1 MGFYFEESKKM
12 VTFSHHTK
20 EGKRMLRFKLKYL
33 SPWFLIGYLITLIT
47 TSAFAQTNSVSTEF
61 VLFYK
66 NEFTFL
72 LCILTMILGTWL
84 GVKIPTKAGEVELS
98 KGIKIVAGILGGL
111 LAFIY
116 CLQKDKGL
124 TLMNPIWIAV
134 ACVALPLTII
144 TLRDRLIAYAKVMK
158 YPKDGG

>member
-1 MGFYFEESKKM
+1 MWLFKFFYLGLGYIF
-12 VTFSHHTK
+12 
-20 EGKRMLRFKLKYL
+20 
-33 SPWFLIGYLITLIT
+33 GYLFFMNV
-47 TSAFAQTNSVSTEF
+47 AFAQTNSVSTEF

-111 LAFIY
+111 LA
-116 CLQKDKGL
+116 LS
-124 TLMNPIWIAV
+124 
-134 ACVALPLTII
+134 
-144 TLRDRLIAYAKVMK
+144 LIHI
-158 YPKDGG
+158 

>member
-1 MGFYFEESKKM
+1 
-12 VTFSHHTK
+12 
-20 EGKRMLRFKLKYL
+20 MLRFKLKYL

-72 LCILTMILGTWL
+72 LCILTMLLGTWL
-84 GVKIPTKAGEVELS
+84 GVKIPTKNGEVELS
-98 KGIKIVAGILGGL
+98 KGIKIVAGILGGV

-124 TLMNPIWIAV
+124 TLMNPIWIAA

-144 TLRDRLIAYAKVMK
+144 TLRDRLIAYVKVMK